1 MRISDWSS
9 DVCSSDLDPDLTSTE
24 QTKQQNP
31 AKIQQK
37 SSKSSKS
44 SKRNPDKQPLKQ
56 SQLPNYQHQHHRRR
70 RRRAHLPVDFSPIP
84 PTPRKLLRSA
94 PSPAHTHSPFVC
106 RDNITPHIYPTL
118 HPTTTKPTHNTLQEH
133 TNYQQHTQT

>member
-56 SQLPNYQHQHHRRR
+56 SQLPNCQHQHHRRR
-70 RRRAHLPVDFSPIP
+70 RRRAHLPVDFSPFP
-84 PTPRKLLRSA
+84 PTPRIFLRSVQ
-94 PSPAHTHSPFVC
+94 SPAPPHSPFVC
-106 RDNITPHIYPTL
+106 WDKNHPSIHPSNPSSI
-118 HPTTTKPTHNTLQEH
+118 HPTIHPSTSEERPLGKE
-133 TNYQQHTQT
+133 